1 MGDATT
7 GEKGTRARLENGHE
21 GVLGTVFS
29 RHRDRLWRVVHFRM
43 DRRLH
48 GRLDP
53 DDVLQEGYLAAAKR
67 LKHYDA
73 SVSPFVW
80 LRGIVLQTL
89 IDLHRRHLGAQKRD
103 AGRDLQIG
111 AMRYPEA
118 TSTSLAFELTGDFT
132 SPSQAAVRAEVFE
145 MVEEAISG
153 MKPVD
158 QEVLALRHFEEL
170 SNAEVAEV
178 LDIEPNAA
186 SNRYVRA
193 LRRLKDILSDIPG
206 ITGEDD
212 DE

>member
-1 MGDATT
+1 MNDVDPS
-7 GEKGTRARLENGHE
+7 ESDVRSRLERGDE
-21 GVLGTVFS
+21 GALGAVFS

-67 LKHYDA
+67 LKHYEV

-103 AGRDLQIG
+103 AARDLQIG

-118 TSTSLAFELTGDFT
+118 TSTSLAFQLAGDFT

-145 MVEEAISG
+145 MVEEAIEG

-158 QEVLALRHFEEL
+158 REVLALRHFEEL

-178 LDIEPNAA
+178 LEIEPNAA

-193 LRRLKDILSDIPG
+193 LRRLQEILSRVPG
-206 ITGEDD
+206 LVGE
-212 DE
+212 E

>member
-1 MGDATT
+1 MDDAPADQS
-7 GEKGTRARLENGHE
+7 EIRSRLERGDE
-21 GVLGTVFS
+21 GALGEVFS

-43 DRRLH
+43 DRRLR

-67 LKHYDA
+67 LQHYEA

-89 IDLHRRHLGAQKRD
+89 IDLHRRHLGAKMRN
-103 AGRDLQIG
+103 AARDLQIG
-111 AMRYPEA
+111 ALRYPEA
-118 TSTSLAFELTGDFT
+118 TSTSLAFQLAGDFT
-132 SPSQAAVRAEVFE
+132 SPSQAAARAEVFG
-145 MVEEAISG
+145 MVEEAIEE

-178 LDIEPNAA
+178 LEIEPNAA

-193 LRRLKDILSDIPG
+193 LRRLQEILSRVPG
-206 ITGEDD
+206 LIEQD
-212 DE
+212 

>member
-1 MGDATT
+1 MEDGAAET
-7 GEKGTRARLENGHE
+7 EGTRTRLQRGDEAALGDVFARN
-21 GVLGTVFS
+21 
-29 RHRDRLWRVVHFRM
+29 RDRLWRVVHFRM

-67 LKHYDA
+67 LKHYDG

-103 AGRDLQIG
+103 AARDVHMG

-118 TSTSLAFELTGDFT
+118 TSTSLAFQLAGDFT
-132 SPSQAAVRAEVFE
+132 SPSQAAARAEVFE

-193 LRRLKDILSDIPG
+193 LRRLQEVLSRFPG
-206 ITGEDD
+206 LVDED
-212 DE
+212 EYE